1 MQSLLP
7 CFALHMPNIIQ
18 LNLNYIIIDQRN
30 LYEIQRNQSDL
41 LTFKISQSINAESAC
56 DRNNKSMYRSFM
68 KARKRG
74 ETKEDSEN
82 VFF

>member
-1 MQSLLP
+1 MWNS
-7 CFALHMPNIIQ
+7 ALC
-18 LNLNYIIIDQRN
+18 
-30 LYEIQRNQSDL
+30 EIQRNQLNLSPL
-41 LTFKISQSINAESAC
+41 KISQWINAASAC